1 MKELDKEK
9 NIFLIQHDKAITTRF
24 LNGLKLHLNK
34 RGTEILSNTFIESI
48 SNIVHW
54 QSISDSPDNCLI
66 GEYNANLSFKEKFSI
81 IRRRNI
87 GKIIVAHLN
96 IISLRNKFYSLI
108 TQITGSINIL
118 MISETKL
125 DENFP
130 IGQFIIE
137 GFGVPYRVDQD
148 GNGGGIILFVREDIP
163 SKLRSVENS
172 PTETFFH
179 WNKPKKKEM
188 VI

>member
-1 MKELDKEK
+1 M
-9 NIFLIQHDKAITTRF
+9 
-24 LNGLKLHLNK
+24 
-34 RGTEILSNTFIESI
+34 
-48 SNIVHW
+48 
-54 QSISDSPDNCLI
+54 
-66 GEYNANLSFKEKFSI
+66 

-87 GKIIVAHLN
+87 GKIIVAHLHIN
-96 IISLRNKFYSLI
+96 SLRNKFYSLKS
-108 TQITGSINIL
+108 QITGSINIL

-148 GNGGGIILFVREDIP
+148 GNGGGIILFVRENIP

-172 PTETFFH
+172 PTEVFFH
-179 WNKPKKKEM
+179 
-188 VI
+188 

>member
-1 MKELDKEK
+1 MID
-9 NIFLIQHDKAITTRF
+9 
-24 LNGLKLHLNK
+24 
-34 RGTEILSNTFIESI
+34 
-48 SNIVHW
+48 
-54 QSISDSPDNCLI
+54 
-66 GEYNANLSFKEKFSI
+66 EYNANLSFKEKFSI

-163 SKLRSVENS
+163 PKLRSVENS

-179 WNKPKKKEM
+179 
-188 VI
+188 